1 MSTIRLISLILL
13 GIGFMTVYITMQIV
27 PFINVVSCID
37 KEERK
42 KMSINDWMFLP
53 IFCLLMLLPIV
64 GMIVGYIFIDEDNKW
79 HGRFTMIG
87 IYLLIIATVLM
98 LISV

>member
-27 PFINVVSCID
+27 PLINLISCID
-37 KEERK
+37 KEERER
-42 KMSINDWMFLP
+42 MSVNDWLFLP
-53 IFCLLMLLPIV
+53 IFCILMLFPMV
-64 GMIVGYIFIDEDNKW
+64 GMIVGIMFIDEDNKW
-79 HGRFTMIG
+79 YGRVTMIG

-98 LISV
+98 LISL

>member
-27 PFINVVSCID
+27 PLINLVSCID
-37 KEERK
+37 KEERER
-42 KMSINDWMFLP
+42 MSVNDWLFLP
-53 IFCLLMLLPIV
+53 IFCILMLFPMV
-64 GMIVGYIFIDEDNKW
+64 GMIVGIMFIDEDNKW
-79 HGRFTMIG
+79 YGRVMMIG

-98 LISV
+98 LISL

>member
-1 MSTIRLISLILL
+1 MSTFSLISLILL
-13 GIGFMTVYITMQIV
+13 GIGFMTVYITMQLV
-27 PFINVVSCID
+27 PLINLISCID
-37 KEERK
+37 KEERER
-42 KMSINDWMFLP
+42 MSVNDWLFLP
-53 IFCLLMLLPIV
+53 IFCILMLFPMV
-64 GMIVGYIFIDEDNKW
+64 GMIVGLPFIDNDNKW